1 MGSRACTASRRVA
14 AGAQVG
20 FRLVNGGRSP
30 KRDVCGNHVCF
41 QVLRAATPC
50 ARQHSV
56 GFSTGFVASR
66 LRKQR
71 SPTMRHRS
79 RSPFGLVWAR
89 HCLPLLTKMV
99 S

>member
-1 MGSRACTASRRVA
+1 MGSCACTANRRVA

-20 FRLVNGGRSP
+20 FRLVNGDCSS
-30 KRDVCGNHVCF
+30 KRDVCDNHVCF
-41 QVLRAATPC
+41 QVPRAATPC

-79 RSPFGLVWAR
+79 RLRFDPVWAP